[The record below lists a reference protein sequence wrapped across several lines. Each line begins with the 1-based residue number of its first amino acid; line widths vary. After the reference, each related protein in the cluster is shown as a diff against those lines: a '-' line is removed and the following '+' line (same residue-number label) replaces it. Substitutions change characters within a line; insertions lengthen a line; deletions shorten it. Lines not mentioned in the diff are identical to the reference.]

1 MLQVLGCTVAT
12 SLLHQWYRFFVSE
25 VEPYF
30 LSVDLLCWLPREVLV
45 LSRDEFWALNLAR
58 EYRDSYTAY
67 RVQPAATHMAFMT
80 SEEVEGLS
88 TTGREALLRAQ
99 WSFRRGQL
107 WAWDVVQSMDLSPS
121 WCAAAA
127 QRSVETEDGTKVAL
141 DARLWWML
149 SDAER
154 TSWLAH
160 FIETEGLPSVTAMSN
175 LQDWAVVERNTQPA
189 VRSLSNTFATTSG
202 PNCFSTTLAGA
213 TTNPATVCAIAELW
227 LHQGPFLRGL
237 NERGYRVDSTST
249 PDESAG
255 GDVLV
260 WRDEVGKAVHACYVI
275 GDGLVLNKNG
285 QAWYEPRQVL
295 YLSDVLTVRR
305 DDGAKV
311 EVCKQQHTGRAR

>member
-1 MLQVLGCTVAT
+1 MLQVLGCTVPT
-12 SLLHQWYRFFVSE
+12 SLLQQWYRFFVSE

-80 SEEVEGLS
+80 SEEVEELS

-99 WSFRRGQL
+99 WSFRRGQI
-107 WAWDVVQSMDLSPS
+107 WAWDVVQSMELSPS
-121 WCAAAA
+121 WYAAAA
-127 QRSVETEDGTKVAL
+127 QRSVETEDGTKLAL

-149 SDAER
+149 SATER

-160 FIETEGLPSVTAMSN
+160 FIETEALPSVTATSN
-175 LQDWAVVERNTQPA
+175 VQEWAVVERTHQPA
-189 VRSLSNTFATTSG
+189 VRGLMNTFAMTSG
-202 PNCFSTTLAGA
+202 PNCFSTTLAAA
-213 TTNPATVCAIAELW
+213 TTNPATVRALAELW

-237 NERGYRVDSTST
+237 NERGYHVDSTST
-249 PDESAG
+249 PDESVG

-260 WRDEVGKAVHACYVI
+260 WRDEEGNAVHACYVI
-275 GDGLVLNKNG
+275 ADGLVLNKSG
-285 QAWYEPRQVL
+285 QAWCEPRQVL
-295 YLSDVLTVRR
+295 YRSDVLAGLRN
-305 DDGAKV
+305 DCAMV
-311 EVCKQQHTGRAR
+311 EVYKHQHIV